1 MKYAKEEVKIEGVK
15 TYIFTPENAKLLLSD
30 TNLMGKLNLPNVYVE
45 AFQYNI
51 DVAEQHFDKH
61 LFPTIFLYKGRWYS
75 SLCIQIGESYTDV
88 KYHEKWLCRR
98 CFETIAEHILIP
110 GEDNHIFFPVGW
122 HRRYSSAF
130 HFMRCKKC
138 SERTDRDMLTE
149 EEFQINI
156 ER

>member
-1 MKYAKEEVKIEGVK
+1 MKYANVEVQIEGLK
-15 TYIFTPENAKLLLSD
+15 TYIFTPENARLLLSD
-30 TNLMGKLNLPNVYVE
+30 TNLMGELNLSDVYVE

-51 DVAEQHFDKH
+51 EVAEQHFDKC
-61 LFPTIFLYKGRWYS
+61 LFPTIFYYKGHWYS
-75 SLCIQIGESYTDV
+75 SLCVRIGESYTDV

>member
-1 MKYAKEEVKIEGVK
+1 MFYGGRTFHCHVK
-15 TYIFTPENAKLLLSD
+15 TGHGWLDLKNAMAQSCDIYYWTIGRDYLGIEKIASYAREFGFGQSAQID
-30 TNLMGKLNLPNVYVE
+30 LPSQVSGLVPT
-45 AFQYNI
+45 
-51 DVAEQHFDKH
+51 AEWKE
-61 LFPTIFLYKGRWYS
+61 K
-75 SLCIQIGESYTDV
+75 